1 MNRNEVA
8 QLLAEINGH
17 WPHAQLPT
25 VSLPLWIE
33 ECSDLDFGQAR
44 AAVKAHLRSGERF
57 PPTAG
62 QVRAAAVELDRDLPE
77 WPEVQAEITR
87 LQRKGFSTYRSP
99 AVEDYSSP
107 LVAHFVAEIGWRR
120 FCIEGY
126 DTTFAAQTRDAWRAF
141 SERIRR
147 DDALAGLPTAGLRR
161 LARVNGEPRQLG
173 AALRDALPAP
183 SERTT
188 A

>member
-8 QLLAEINGH
+8 ELLAEINGH

-33 ECSDLDFGQAR
+33 ECSDLAFDQAR

-77 WPEVQAEITR
+77 WPEIQAEITR
-87 LQRKGFSTYRSP
+87 LHRKGFSTYRSP
-99 AVEDYSSP
+99 AAEDYSSP

-126 DTTFAAQTRDAWRAF
+126 DLTFAAQTRDAWRAF
-141 SERIRR
+141 AGRIRR
-147 DDALAGLPTAGLRR
+147 DDALTGLPAAGLRR
-161 LARVNGEPRQLG
+161 LARVNGGPRQLG
-173 AALRDALPAP
+173 DALRDALPNP
-183 SERTT
+183 ERTAT
-188 A
+188 